1 MTIFGLPVY
10 NATYTNMMFP
20 SIMVV
25 FVMNYVERFFKKYV
39 PEILRVMLVPLG
51 TFLVMLPLSLCLVAP
66 AGVFLGNGITW
77 LVETIYNNIGFL
89 GVGVLS
95 GLYPLLTSPVCIP
108 LWLLSASPTSP
119 SSSMIR

>member
-1 MTIFGLPVY
+1 MTYNLKKEVEKAYPALPENGY
-10 NATYTNMMFP
+10 Q
-20 SIMVV
+20 I
-25 FVMNYVERFFKKYV
+25 KYV

-95 GLYPLLTSPVCIP
+95 GLYPLLILTGSADHPR
-108 LWLLSASPTSP
+108 LLHRKLRSGCCRCCGHPQVQE
-119 SSSMIR
+119 R

>member
-1 MTIFGLPVY
+1 MWSASSKSMCL
-10 NATYTNMMFP
+10 
-20 SIMVV
+20 
-25 FVMNYVERFFKKYV
+25 
-39 PEILRVMLVPLG
+39 EILRVMLVPLG

-95 GLYPLLTSPVCIP
+95 GLYPLLILTGMHSTLAPVCISYFTKFQYDP
-108 LWLLSASPTSP
+108 LIIPACYIANFGQAAGRCCGHPQVQE
-119 SSSMIR
+119 R

>member
-25 FVMNYVERFFKKYV
+25 FVMSYVERFFKKYV

-77 LVETIYNNIGFL
+77 LVETIYNNIGCC
-89 GVGVLS
+89 
-95 GLYPLLTSPVCIP
+95 PACIP
-108 LWLLSASPTSP
+108 C
-119 SSSMIR
+119 

>member
-1 MTIFGLPVY
+1 MWS
-10 NATYTNMMFP
+10 A
-20 SIMVV
+20 SS
-25 FVMNYVERFFKKYV
+25 KKYV

-89 GVGVLS
+89 GVGVLLRPVSPADPHRYAFHS
-95 GLYPLLTSPVCIP
+95 GSCLHLLLHQVPV
-108 LWLLSASPTSP
+108 
-119 SSSMIR
+119 